1 MLAFAKGNIV
11 RDEYQKLVLFLLRIR
26 EAFQGK
32 EGSEE
37 LPKLSYASR
46 GKPLLDDDDDDDTDG
61 GFYGGCD
68 EVEDDDD
75 DTDGGVRGGCDD
87 GDDDDDDD
95 HPELSYASTG

>member
-1 MLAFAKGNIV
+1 MLAFTKGNIV

-46 GKPLLDDDDDDDTDG
+46 DKPLLDD
-61 GFYGGCD
+61 
-68 EVEDDDD
+68 EDDD
-75 DTDGGVRGGCDD
+75 DTDGGVHGGCDD
-87 GDDDDDDD
+87 DDNGNYTD
-95 HPELSYASTG
+95 GGF